1 LIISVAFGEPR
12 EMFKV
17 NPKADYILD
26 FRTTFSPLC
35 LLKVTRVFREMK
47 PQQVM
52 EILGCDPDTRKDLFK
67 LLPQADFDIVTS
79 DSGRDKDDF
88 CRLRL
93 KKCSSTV

>member
-1 LIISVAFGEPR
+1 
-12 EMFKV
+12 M

-26 FRTTFSPLC
+26 FRGTFSPLC

-67 LLPQADFDIVTS
+67 LLPQADFDIVKVDPGA
-79 DSGRDKDDF
+79 DSGMDKDDF